1 MHVINFRCRVCAP
14 HMVGGADGNRFE
26 PRTAPFKA
34 LLRYWWRA
42 MHGHLPVPI
51 LLKKQALVWGG
62 AEPAQKSP
70 FRISIKPQEN
80 WYSSEYP
87 LLPHKTGFRASPKNG
102 LDDGQDYIFQIRF
115 SRAPNIYDKSKLSV
129 HEQLISH
136 TTLAFLLGGV
146 GKRSRRGYGSSTILQ
161 TQSFMV
167 GDQIQEWKDFQMPE
181 SLDEIME
188 LLESLQP
195 STFKPINN
203 KIERIQPSREPF
215 PFILKIAMG
224 AADTAPH
231 NLLKTIGNAT
241 HNLKG
246 AAGNN
251 RYEAAMGH
259 TNRRFA
265 SPVYT
270 TINERQNG
278 QYYPL
283 VTILNTKHGPRDHN
297 ARRVSFSDILNIQD
311 NFIQMLQ

>member
-1 MHVINFRCRVCAP
+1 
-14 HMVGGADGNRFE
+14 MVGGANGDQFE
-26 PRTAPFKA
+26 FRTPPFKA

-51 LLKKQALVWGG
+51 LLKKQALIWGG

-87 LLPHKTGFRASPKNG
+87 LLPHKNGFRASPKNG
-102 LDDGQDYIFQIRF
+102 LDDGQEFIFQIRF
-115 SRAPNIYDKSKLSV
+115 SRTPNIYEKSKLPIE
-129 HEQLISH
+129 EQLINH

-161 TQSFMV
+161 TQSFKV
-167 GDQIQEWKDFQMPE
+167 GDQNQEWKDFQMPE
-181 SLDEIME
+181 TLDEIMK

-195 STFKPINN
+195 GTFKLINN
-203 KIERIQPSREPF
+203 KIERTQPSMEPF
-215 PFILKIAMG
+215 PFIRKIAMG
-224 AADTAPH
+224 APDADPH
-231 NLLKTIGNAT
+231 NLLETIGHAT

-246 AAGNN
+246 EAGNN

-270 TINERQNG
+270 TINEKNNG

-283 VTILNTKHGPRDHN
+283 ITVLNTKHGPRDHN
-297 ARRVSFSDILNIQD
+297 ARRVSFSDLLATQD
-311 NFIQMLQ
+311 QFIQKLQ